1 MKLIYTLILLLFSS
15 SVFAEFLYVKSS
27 ISDLLDYGFHIE
39 QIDTIGKTTNEY
51 DMHTYVYHLRGDYGR
66 SGGTTEFTDVAI
78 CYYTAG
84 ETLCSID
91 TQDNKS
97 LIFDLMVLKD
107 SKPTD

>member
-15 SVFAEFLYVKSS
+15 SVFAGFVFVDSS
-27 ISDLLDYGFHIE
+27 ISDLLYYGFHIE
-39 QIDTIGKTTNEY
+39 QIDTLSGME
-51 DMHTYVYHLRGDYGR
+51 YVYHLIDG
-66 SGGTTEFTDVAI
+66 TDVAI
-78 CYYTAG
+78 CYYNSG
-84 ETLCSID
+84 ETICSID

>member
-15 SVFAEFLYVKSS
+15 SVLADFVFVDTS
-27 ISDLLDYGFHIE
+27 ISDLLYYGFHIE
-39 QIDTIGKTTNEY
+39 QIDTLSGME
-51 DMHTYVYHLRGDYGR
+51 YVYHLRGDYGR

-78 CYYTAG
+78 CYYNAG